1 MTSRKVIVFG
11 PTGAVGSAAACT
23 AAELGAHVVLAMRD
37 TNKSIP
43 GLSADAE
50 KQGKFERVQA
60 DLTKPDTVSEAVTKT
75 GAKYAFFYLA
85 FGMPNGMKATVEAL
99 KSAGIESVV
108 FLSSFTVR
116 GKLEDVQQSDVIPWA
131 HAQVEISLTEVFGED
146 RFVPLRPGSFSS
158 NNMQYK
164 KGLEDGL
171 VKITGPDMQVDN
183 IVPEDIGRVGG
194 TVLAKGLEGKDR
206 VIYLYGEEL
215 LTQRETV
222 EVMAKVLGK
231 SAKIEKS
238 SEEEAIEMFKARGIP
253 APLMDYMIRRSRVTP
268 SAGLNVFGYSLEKE
282 ELKNVQKYT
291 GKKFT
296 TFEEW
301 MQTVKGA
308 FA

>member
-1 MTSRKVIVFG
+1 MASRKVIVFG
-11 PTGAVGSAAACT
+11 PTGAVGSSVART
-23 AAELGAHVVLAMRD
+23 AAELGADVVLAMRD
-37 TNKSIP
+37 TNKSIS
-43 GLSADAE
+43 GLSSDAE
-50 KQGKFERVQA
+50 KQGKFERIQA
-60 DLTKPDTVSEAVTKT
+60 DLTKPDTVKDAVTKT

-85 FGMPNGMKATVEAL
+85 FGAPNGMKTTVEAL

-116 GKLEDVQQSDVIPWA
+116 GKLQDIQQSELIPWA
-131 HAQVEISLTEVFGED
+131 HAQVELSLTEVFGED
-146 RFVPLRPGSFSS
+146 AFVPLRPGSFSS

-164 KGLEDGL
+164 QGLTDGL
-171 VKITGPDMQVDN
+171 VKIMGPDAQVDN

-206 VIYLYGEEL
+206 IIYLYGEEL
-215 LTQRETV
+215 LSQKDTV

-231 SAKIEKS
+231 SPKIQES
-238 SEEEAIEMFKARGIP
+238 SDEEAIEMFKKRGIP
-253 APLMDYMIRRSRVTP
+253 EPLMDYMIRQSRATP
-268 SAGLNVFGYSLEKE
+268 SGGINIFGYSVEKE
-282 ELKNVQKYT
+282 DLKNVHRYT

>member
-11 PTGAVGSAAACT
+11 PTGAVGSSAART

-50 KQGKFERVQA
+50 QQGKFERVQA

-85 FGMPNGMKATVEAL
+85 FGMPSGMKATVEAL

-171 VKITGPDMQVDN
+171 VKIMGPDMRVDN

-253 APLMDYMIRRSRVTP
+253 PPLMDYMIRRSRVTP
-268 SAGLNVFGYSLEKE
+268 SAGSNVFGYSVEKE
-282 ELKNVQKYT
+282 ELKNVQRYT